1 MSKASITEIVRPGS
15 LSPALGRSEHI
26 SLETDSAETRVPPR
40 LDRAIAS
47 FELNNRARGV
57 ITEIEI
63 LEDHYV
69 AVNIRRRAGVHS
81 HNVDLRFVDPR
92 PKAFRQVSWRWL
104 YAALSLTAF
113 TATVTLLFIYA
124 QIPVVQ
130 QYGVSIAIATGT
142 MAIICYLICYY
153 RTAESLYFV
162 SLHGRVPVIAIT
174 GNLGTFRKGKPG
186 VAEVIRH
193 INLARM
199 HFRQPKAAHLRDEM
213 REHSR
218 LFEQGALTE
227 RQNSEAKV
235 RILQA
240 HA

>member
-15 LSPALGRSEHI
+15 LTPAVGRSEHI
-26 SLETDSAETRVPPR
+26 SLESDSETRVPPR

-47 FELNNRARGV
+47 FDLNNRARGV
-57 ITEIEI
+57 VTEIEI

-69 AVNIRRRAGVHS
+69 AVTVRRRSNVHS

-92 PKAFRQVSWRWL
+92 PKALRQVSWRWL
-104 YAALSLTAF
+104 YAALAFVALTSVA
-113 TATVTLLFIYA
+113 ALLFAYTSFPIT
-124 QIPVVQ
+124 Q
-130 QYGVSIAIATGT
+130 QYGISTAIALGT
-142 MAIICYLICYY
+142 VTVICSLICYY
-153 RTAESLYFV
+153 RTTESLYFV
-162 SLHGRVPVIAIT
+162 SLHGRVAVIAVT
-174 GNLGTFRKGKPG
+174 GNLGTFRKGKSG
-186 VAEVIRH
+186 VAEIIRH
-193 INLARM
+193 INLARA

-218 LFEQGALTE
+218 LFEQGAITE
-227 RQNSEAKV
+227 KQYSEAKM

>member
-15 LSPALGRSEHI
+15 LAPAVGRSEHI
-26 SLETDSAETRVPPR
+26 SLESDSETRAAPR

-47 FELNNRARGV
+47 FDLNNRARGV
-57 ITEIEI
+57 ITEIDI
-63 LEDHYV
+63 LQDHYV
-69 AVNIRRRAGVHS
+69 AVSIRRGSSAHS

-104 YAALSLTAF
+104 YAALALMAF
-113 TATVTLLFIYA
+113 TSAVALLFAYTSLSI
-124 QIPVVQ
+124 VQ
-130 QYGVSIAIATGT
+130 QYGISAAIALGT
-142 MAIICYLICYY
+142 ATVICSLICYY
-153 RTAESLYFV
+153 RTTESLYFV
-162 SLHGRVPVIAIT
+162 SLHGRAPVIAVT

-186 VAEVIRH
+186 VAEIIRH
-193 INLARM
+193 INLARA

-218 LFEQGALTE
+218 LFEQGAITE
-227 RQNSEAKV
+227 RQYSEAKM